1 MRYEGDYGK
10 NVVEAPTPDA
20 RPTFNGRRY
29 ETRQMTVDI
38 TRTPCSDGMSD
49 RRYPDTVRVT
59 TRRGTAR
66 GCGGLSN
73 DRPGPGA
80 SLAGTS
86 WTIAAIDGRP
96 GGPARPIGRA
106 LGGEG
111 GGRQGRFRGSP

>member
-1 MRYEGDYGK
+1 
-10 NVVEAPTPDA
+10 
-20 RPTFNGRRY
+20 
-29 ETRQMTVDI
+29 
-38 TRTPCSDGMSD
+38 MSD

-86 WTIAAIDGRP
+86 WTIVEIDGRP
-96 GGPARPIGRA
+96 VRLDRPASVEFTRDRIHGSDGRNRFN
-106 LGGEG
+106 GESQELRDNLIAG
-111 GGRQGRFRGSP
+111 QLLVTKMMRS

>member
-1 MRYEGDYGK
+1 
-10 NVVEAPTPDA
+10 
-20 RPTFNGRRY
+20 
-29 ETRQMTVDI
+29 MTVDI

-96 GGPARPIGRA
+96 VRLDRPANVEFTRHPIHGMAGCPRLHVDFSARPAPQIGRP
-106 LGGEG
+106 L
-111 GGRQGRFRGSP
+111 RVGSLLQSLLCSV

>member
-1 MRYEGDYGK
+1 
-10 NVVEAPTPDA
+10 
-20 RPTFNGRRY
+20 
-29 ETRQMTVDI
+29 
-38 TRTPCSDGMSD
+38 MSD

-86 WTIAAIDGRP
+86 WTIAALECWPVRLDRP
-96 GGPARPIGRA
+96 ANVEFTRYRIHGSAGCNRFKGTSCDSRKTLI
-106 LGGEG
+106 EG
-111 GGRQGRFRGSP
+111 QIAVPNEE

>member
-1 MRYEGDYGK
+1 
-10 NVVEAPTPDA
+10 
-20 RPTFNGRRY
+20 
-29 ETRQMTVDI
+29 
-38 TRTPCSDGMSD
+38 MSD

-96 GGPARPIGRA
+96 VRLDRPPNVDFPRDRIQGSAGCNRFN
-106 LGGEG
+106 GEYQERPDPLIAG
-111 GGRQGRFRGSP
+111 HLAVTSMLCQGNSITLGSPFHTGP